1 VPATPHGP
9 RDRTTVRRALGAGAA
24 VWAACLALWTLLG
37 VAGTPGLEHVPLY
50 AALGAP
56 FAGIAAALWLWLA
69 ILLDVLAGERPSR
82 RRWLWAAGLT
92 VVTAFVL
99 PVMLSVAFAI

>member
-1 VPATPHGP
+1 MPATPHSP
-9 RDRTTVRRALGAGAA
+9 RDRTTVRRALTAGGA
-24 VWAACLALWTLLG
+24 VWAASVVVWALLG
-37 VAGTPGLEHVPLY
+37 VAGGPGLEHIPMYV
-50 AALGAP
+50 ALGAP

-69 ILLDVLAGERPSR
+69 TLLDVLAGDRPSR

-99 PVMLSVAFAI
+99 PVMLSVAFGA